1 MRRWHDHNCEG
12 RESTEIDR
20 RSDIKNRTWCAN
32 DGARPR
38 NASNLF
44 ADRGIS
50 ARAFASAG
58 CISRTA
64 DDCTKYAEA
73 FGLRPNRIAETLTAV
88 RTTVNP
94 RFGLQD
100 SEHCGENN
108 QHERQ
113 ENIESRKHGNRQW
126 MLPGCAVTDAQCQ

>member
-1 MRRWHDHNCEG
+1 MATRSSPPPMQIVFTATSKTRA
-12 RESTEIDR
+12 RSKSSTH
-20 RSDIKNRTWCAN
+20 RSTRSSN

-38 NASNLF
+38 NASNLL
-44 ADRGIS
+44 AYCGIS

-88 RTTVNP
+88 SLTVNP
-94 RFGLQD
+94 RCGLQD
-100 SEHCGENN
+100 SEQCGENN

-113 ENIESRKHGNRQW
+113 G
-126 MLPGCAVTDAQCQ
+126 

>member
-44 ADRGIS
+44 AYRGIS

-58 CISRTA
+58 CISSTP
-64 DDCTKYAEA
+64 DNYPKHTKA
-73 FGLRPNRIAETLTAV
+73 FGLRPNRIAEALTAV
-88 RTTVNP
+88 SLTVNR
-94 RFGLQD
+94 RFGLKA
-100 SEHCGENN
+100 SEQCGEN
-108 QHERQ
+108 
-113 ENIESRKHGNRQW
+113 
-126 MLPGCAVTDAQCQ
+126 D